1 MGSALPPP
9 FLQLGG
15 KDDALRAPASEPPA
29 LPIATAAAALSA
41 VTVLAVKQHTYTSN
55 QPVVVGSTR
64 LVVICCPEHSMAPA
78 VYSG

>member
-29 LPIATAAAALSA
+29 LPIATAVAALSA
-41 VTVLAVKQHTYTSN
+41 VTQ
-55 QPVVVGSTR
+55 
-64 LVVICCPEHSMAPA
+64 C
-78 VYSG
+78 